1 MSDKT
6 ADMVNSMQI
15 TVYPCR
21 KVYVDFYG
29 ELYSNGM
36 LAGTRT
42 NVPMLD
48 AKITYKLSSVLEL
61 KATATNLLN
70 RDAYT
75 ATSYGLLSTTTITT
89 AIRGREFM
97 LSLTFKK

>member
-1 MSDKT
+1 MSKFYRT
-6 ADMVNSMQI
+6 AI
-15 TVYPCR
+15 
-21 KVYVDFYG
+21 
-29 ELYSNGM
+29 
-36 LAGTRT
+36 
-42 NVPMLD
+42 
-48 AKITYKLSSVLEL
+48 ITYKLSSVLEL